1 MIDIFVFFISS
12 FVKVLDAEEE
22 FAINREKT
30 IISIRTKDF
39 PNRLVMEKFIEL
51 LDAELDLN
59 RLAIHDL
66 GTLFELDYQ
75 SSMNEN

>member
-1 MIDIFVFFISS
+1 MAYERPDIEFIQRKS
-12 FVKVLDAEEE
+12 AEE
-22 FAINREKT
+22 FALNREKT
-30 IISIRTKDF
+30 IISVRTKDF

-51 LDAELDLN
+51 LDAELNLS

-75 SSMNEN
+75 SSMNEK